1 MNHKKNRHRAAAVL
15 LLAGALHLG
24 ATAGPVWRCG
34 NAYSDRPCER
44 GRSVEVDDSRSDE
57 ARQASEAQTRDAK
70 RQADAMARERR
81 QLEARTAGQGPAVIA
96 LPERA
101 EPTPAKPGWHKPRK
115 PRKGVGAD
123 DFTARDTSAPA
134 GRKRKKAG
142 D

>member
-1 MNHKKNRHRAAAVL
+1 KRGHSHLREENMNHKKNRHGAAAIL

-24 ATAGPVWRCG
+24 AAAGPVWRCG

-81 QLEARTAGQGPAVIA
+81 QLESRTAGQGPAVIA
-96 LPERA
+96 LP
-101 EPTPAKPGWHKPRK
+101 
-115 PRKGVGAD
+115 
-123 DFTARDTSAPA
+123 
-134 GRKRKKAG
+134 
-142 D
+142 